1 MKTLHAK
8 KENVKRRWLLVDAT
22 GRPLGRLASRV
33 ASILRGKHTPNYTSH
48 VDTGDFVV
56 VINAG
61 KVLLTGKKLDSKM
74 VRDYSGYPGGLK
86 ERPARLVLKTRPEEL
101 IRRAVR
107 GMLPRGPLGYA
118 MIRKLKVYGGAEHP
132 HLAQNP
138 QPIDLEGKKK

>member
-8 KENVKRRWLLVDAT
+8 KENVKRRWLLLDAT

-33 ASILRGKHTPNYTSH
+33 ASILRGKHTPNYTPH
-48 VDTGDFVV
+48 VDAGDFVV

-61 KVLLTGKKLDSKM
+61 KVLLTGKKLDSMM

-86 ERPARLVLKTRPEEL
+86 ERSARLVLKTKPEEL

-132 HLAQNP
+132 HVAQNP
-138 QPIDLEGKKK
+138 QPVELEGKKK